1 MGDPTFRAF
10 AAQVSAQVELTS
22 TASGVLLALFLAAK
36 GVARLTKRHTRVSG
50 ALDVFADVI
59 GESVAFFAAT
69 MANLSAER
77 RL

>member
-1 MGDPTFRAF
+1 
-10 AAQVSAQVELTS
+10 
-22 TASGVLLALFLAAK
+22 VLLALFLAAK